1 MEYSMRIFARNA
13 AEYGVNC
20 NVIIPGA
27 VQTEAWSRL
36 QDTRGGADILGMV
49 SAKAPLGRAPMQPTD
64 IGDVVS
70 FLAQPNGGGRFIT
83 GVSLPVDAGLSIATT
98 YL

>member
-20 NVIIPGA
+20 NVVIPGA
-27 VQTEAWSRL
+27 VETDAWARVG
-36 QDTRGGADILGMV
+36 QVRGGVDVLGMV
-49 SAKAPLGRAPMQPTD
+49 CQKVPLGKAPMHPTV

-70 FLAQPNGGGRFIT
+70 FLAQPEAGGRFIT
-83 GVSLPVDAGLSIATT
+83 GVSLPVDAGLSIATSF
-98 YL
+98 